1 MIGFV
6 YPEGST
12 PLDPDE
18 SKGLLLTHI
27 STRAELDRW
36 EQENIVEAIEWLDST
51 NPSEILNEQF
61 IKQLHKMM
69 FKHVWRWA
77 GDFRVS
83 DKNIGGHW
91 FHISTSLRNLCDNT
105 LYKIERQIE
114 TPDELAIRFHHE
126 LVWIHAFPNGN
137 GRHARLLTD
146 TLLKNVLD
154 CSKFTWGS
162 RDLRKPNNARN
173 LYIDALK
180 AADKG
185 DFDPL
190 RQFVRT

>member
-6 YPEGST
+6 YPEGAT

-36 EQENIVEAIEWLDST
+36 EQENIVEAIEWLEKTKATD
-51 NPSEILNEQF
+51 ILNEQF
-61 IKQLHKMM
+61 IKKLHKKM
-69 FKHVWRWA
+69 FKHVWSWA
-77 GDFRVS
+77 GDFRTS
-83 DKNIGGHW
+83 DKNIGGQW
-91 FHISTSLRNLCDNT
+91 FQISTSLKMLCDNT

-114 TPDELAIRFHHE
+114 APDEVAIRFHHN
-126 LVWIHAFPNGN
+126 LVWIHSFPNGN
-137 GRHARLLTD
+137 GRHARLMTD
-146 TLLKNVLD
+146 ALLKNVLN
-154 CSKFTWGS
+154 CSKFTWGGGN
-162 RDLRKPNNARN
+162 LRKPNNIRN
-173 LYIDALK
+173 FYIDALK

-185 DFDPL
+185 NFDLL